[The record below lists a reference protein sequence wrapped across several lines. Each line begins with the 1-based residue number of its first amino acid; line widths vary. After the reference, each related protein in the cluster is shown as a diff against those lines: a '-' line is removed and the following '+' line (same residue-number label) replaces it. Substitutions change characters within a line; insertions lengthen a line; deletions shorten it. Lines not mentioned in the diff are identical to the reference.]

1 MLHRAA
7 AAASSSTGHSNSI
20 IIIIIFRLRPAVRA
34 KSINLSELCVCL
46 CQISIECHLPY
57 FAAKLNNA
65 LSLILLIVAV
75 GIDCLQRS
83 LHWSVLSKVQ
93 PSAFWANV
101 YCLKIVQLDRTG
113 FFFFSIAAPC
123 FSLSFQVVEVAAIV
137 TASCTFKSHL
147 MMLACVCTL
156 NGWVKQT
163 FQLIFLFAVL
173 RC

>member
-7 AAASSSTGHSNSI
+7 AAASSSTGHSNSII

-113 FFFFSIAAPC
+113 FFFFFYC
-123 FSLSFQVVEVAAIV
+123 GTLFFTEFSGS
-137 TASCTFKSHL
+137 
-147 MMLACVCTL
+147 
-156 NGWVKQT
+156 
-163 FQLIFLFAVL
+163 
-173 RC
+173 